1 MTQKIMAFECN
12 IDSRGK
18 AFRLRIG
25 IIALAIGIVMLG
37 IVISG
42 ILDIKY
48 AWVVPIGIISGGLF
62 SIFEARMGWCVVRAL
77 GFRAE
82 L

>member
-1 MTQKIMAFECN
+1 MTQKTMAFVCN

-25 IIALAIGIVMLG
+25 IIALAIGI
-37 IVISG
+37 I
-42 ILDIKY
+42 DIKY
-48 AWVVPIGIISGGLF
+48 AWLVPIGIISGGLF

-77 GFRAE
+77 GFRTS

>member
-1 MTQKIMAFECN
+1 
-12 IDSRGK
+12 
-18 AFRLRIG
+18 
-25 IIALAIGIVMLG
+25 MLG

-42 ILDIKY
+42 IIDIKY
-48 AWVVPIGIISGGLF
+48 AWLVPIGIISGGLF

-77 GFRAE
+77 GFRTS